1 MEIKN
6 ESILEPSFIAK
17 DLNIWNNFLKKQ
29 DLSININN
37 FFNTGFK
44 SKYIDEEVDREFEI
58 QICELEYNP
67 LPEGC
72 DLMTSIVYEKLKV
85 PVLPAPKTVARYT
98 NDNRNGRIQSE
109 MTVDL
114 STQTGTSQ
122 DKSYDF
128 SKTTGS
134 EIGAE

>member
-1 MEIKN
+1 M
-6 ESILEPSFIAK
+6 
-17 DLNIWNNFLKKQ
+17 
-29 DLSININN
+29 NN

-44 SKYIDEEVDREFEI
+44 SKYVDEEVDREFEI

-72 DLMTSIVYEKLKV
+72 DLMTSIVYERLN
-85 PVLPAPKTVARYT
+85 PGRTAPKTVARYT
-98 NDNRNGRIQSE
+98 NDNRNGRLQSE

-114 STQTGTSQ
+114 SSQTGSSQ